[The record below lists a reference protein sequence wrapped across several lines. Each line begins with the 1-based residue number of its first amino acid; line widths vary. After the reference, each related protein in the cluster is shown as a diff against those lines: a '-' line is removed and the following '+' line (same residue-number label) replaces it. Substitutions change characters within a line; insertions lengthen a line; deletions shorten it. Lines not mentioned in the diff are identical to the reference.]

1 MSRTH
6 TNTAAVTAKK
16 GGTSNTAKIRKTVV
30 NVLVHIFLAILAF
43 IWVLPIFWVVLTSFR
58 GEKGSYVTTFFPKTY
73 TFNNYIKLFTD
84 TSILNFPRMFMNT
97 LVIAIFTCIISTIF
111 VLSVAYSMSRMRF
124 KMRKPFMNIAMILG
138 LFPSFMSMI
147 AVYYILRALNLADG
161 GMIRVALIVVFAA
174 GSGAGFYVAKG
185 FFDTIS
191 KSLDEAAIIDGA
203 TRWQVFTKITVPLS
217 KPIIVYTILTSFMAP
232 WVDFIFGKVICRA
245 DARYYTVSI
254 GLWKMLEKEYIDSWY
269 TCFAA
274 GAVVVSIP
282 IAILFLMTQK
292 FYVEGMSGAVK
303 G

>member
-1 MSRTH
+1 MMKKQNTASAKRKRFI
-6 TNTAAVTAKK
+6 TNT
-16 GGTSNTAKIRKTVV
+16 I
-30 NVLVHIFLAILAF
+30 VHVILAVLAV
-43 IWVLPIFWVVLTSFR
+43 IWVIPIAWIIMISFR
-58 GEKGSYVTTFFPKTY
+58 GESGQYISTLIPKTF
-73 TFNNYIKLFTD
+73 TLNNYKKLFTD
-84 TSILNFPRMFMNT
+84 TQILNFPQMFINT
-97 LVIAIFTCIISTIF
+97 LIISIFSCAISTFF
-111 VLSVAYSMSRMRF
+111 VLSVSYCMSRMRF
-124 KMRKPFMNIAMILG
+124 KMRKPFMNIAMIIG

-161 GMIRVALIVVFAA
+161 AMIRVALIIVFSA

-203 TRWQVFTKITVPLS
+203 TRWNVFTKITVPLS
-217 KPIIVYTILTSFMAP
+217 KPIIVYTILTSFMGP

-245 DARYYTVSI
+245 DAQYYTVSI

-292 FYVEGMSGAVK
+292 FYVEGMTGAVK

>member
-1 MSRTH
+1 MTGKKLQS
-6 TNTAAVTAKK
+6 AKK
-16 GGTSNTAKIRKTVV
+16 KKMINNTI
-30 NVLVHIFLAILAF
+30 VHIVLAVLAI
-43 IWVLPIFWVVLTSFR
+43 IWLFPIAWVILTSFR
-58 GEKGSYVTTFFPKTY
+58 AEKGSYVSTFFPKAFTLD
-73 TFNNYIKLFTD
+73 NYIKLFTD
-84 TSILNFPRMFMNT
+84 TSILNFPQMFMNT
-97 LVIAIFTCIISTIF
+97 LFIAICSCILSAF
-111 VLSVAYSMSRMRF
+111 YVLAVSYCLSRLKF
-124 KMRKPFMNIAMILG
+124 KMRKPYMNMAMILG
-138 LFPSFMSMI
+138 LFPGFMSMI

-161 GMIRVALIVVFAA
+161 AMIRVALIIVFSA

-203 TRWQVFTKITVPLS
+203 TRWNVFTKITVPLS
-217 KPIIVYTILTSFMAP
+217 KPIIAYTILTSFMGP

-245 DARYYTVSI
+245 DAQYYTVSI

-292 FYVEGMSGAVK
+292 FYVEGITGGAVK